1 LGADACNDRAVA
13 AVFAAKGRPTFN
25 PLIVHFPDAGLARQ
39 HVIFDARAERL
50 AASFWPGP
58 LTLVLP
64 RRADSKVSLLASAG
78 LDTLAVRVPQ
88 HPVADA
94 LLKACG
100 RPIAAPSAN
109 ISGRVSPTM
118 AEHVERSLG
127 TKVALILD
135 GGPCTVGI
143 ESTVIDLSRRDAVL
157 MRPGGVTEEQIA
169 AAIGTLTAPT
179 VGDAPRAPGMLES
192 HYAPHAPLRINATD
206 LRTGEALLAFGA
218 NEPKGAD
225 VVLNLSAAGD
235 LTEAAANL
243 FAMLRSL
250 DDAGADGI
258 AVMPI
263 PDRGLGRAINDRL
276 RRAARSS

>member
-1 LGADACNDRAVA
+1 VA
-13 AVFAAKGRPTFN
+13 HA
-25 PLIVHFPDAGLARQ
+25 L
-39 HVIFDARAERL
+39 L
-50 AASFWPGP
+50 AA
-58 LTLVLP
+58 
-64 RRADSKVSLLASAG
+64 
-78 LDTLAVRVPQ
+78 
-88 HPVADA
+88 
-94 LLKACG
+94 CE

-109 ISGRVSPTM
+109 ISGKVSPTM

-157 MRPGGVTEEQIA
+157 LRPGGVIEEQIA
-169 AAIGTLTAPT
+169 AVIGTLTAPT
-179 VGDAPRAPGMLES
+179 IGDAPRAPGMLES
-192 HYAPHAPLRINATD
+192 HYAPHTPLRINTTD
-206 LRTGEALLAFGA
+206 FRTGEALLAFGA
-218 NEPKGAD
+218 NGPKGAD
-225 VVLNLSAAGD
+225 VVLNLSPAGD

-250 DDAGADGI
+250 DNSGAAGI